1 MNFWEE
7 KSLGEMNDKEWESL
21 CDGCARCCLIK
32 LEDED
37 TGQIVTSDVHCKLMN
52 EDDCSCTDYANRQV
66 SVPDC
71 IKLTPDNVGSIS
83 WMPVTCAYRRLV
95 EGKGLAWWHPLVS
108 GDRQTVV
115 DAGISVKGRS
125 VSEEKVKPDDWEDH
139 IVGWPE
145 FDPSAEPD
153 ETAE

>member
-7 KSLGEMNDKEWESL
+7 KSLDEMNDSEWEAL

-52 EDDCSCTDYANRQV
+52 KSDCSCTQYTERQV
-66 SVPDC
+66 LVPDC
-71 IKLTPDNVGSIS
+71 IKLTPQNVREIS
-83 WMPVTCAYRRLV
+83 WMPVTCAYRRLL

-108 GDRQTVV
+108 GTSETVHQ
-115 DAGISVKGRS
+115 AGISVKDRA
-125 VSEEKVKPDDWEDH
+125 VSEELVGEYEWEDH
-139 IVGWPE
+139 IVGWPD
-145 FDPSAEPD
+145 FDPSEEPND
-153 ETAE
+153 DL